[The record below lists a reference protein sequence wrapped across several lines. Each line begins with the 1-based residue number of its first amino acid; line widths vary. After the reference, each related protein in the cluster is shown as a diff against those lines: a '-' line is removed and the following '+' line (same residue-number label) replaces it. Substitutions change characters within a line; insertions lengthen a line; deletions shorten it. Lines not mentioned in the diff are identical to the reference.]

1 MFQLSEL
8 PKIWKT
14 LCFSSTIGVDNVA
27 FQSYQ
32 NPVFRTTKIL
42 TTVRVDTPLDRSF
55 QSYQNPDNFKSW
67 PVHSWVGGETKVCF
81 AGSKSM
87 DLNDFLIHSNAL
99 NTRLSPNLVTQPL
112 GDRFRKYIN
121 KWQLHYFTDYKWYYK
136 KSLEQSGSKSISS
149 SIICDIWSA
158 IYEAPP
164 IGKYLPE
171 QLSLSK
177 KLLKCYLDVH
187 STHPDKLAI

>member
-1 MFQLSEL
+1 
-8 PKIWKT
+8 
-14 LCFSSTIGVDNVA
+14 
-27 FQSYQ
+27 
-32 NPVFRTTKIL
+32 
-42 TTVRVDTPLDRSF
+42 
-55 QSYQNPDNFKSW
+55 
-67 PVHSWVGGETKVCF
+67 
-81 AGSKSM
+81 M

-99 NTRLSPNLVTQPL
+99 NTRLSPNLITQPL
-112 GDRFRKYIN
+112 EDCFREYIN
-121 KWQLHYFTDYKWYYK
+121 KWQLHYFADYKWCYK

-177 KLLKCYLDVH
+177 TLLKFYLNAH